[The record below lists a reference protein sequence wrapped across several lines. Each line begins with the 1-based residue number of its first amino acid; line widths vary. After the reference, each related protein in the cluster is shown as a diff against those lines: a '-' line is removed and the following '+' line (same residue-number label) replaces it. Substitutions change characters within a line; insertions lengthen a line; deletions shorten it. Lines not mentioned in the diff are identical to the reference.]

1 MIKLRQ
7 KQENFD
13 SLRANL
19 YLAAKPSN
27 LRGGRQ
33 AERNGEGEQ
42 RGGGEKPGEKHG
54 VGALGHGAQLA
65 SVVVLV
71 LVLLLVLLWVLL
83 VVLLVLTEVE
93 VLVGGDSHPDDQE
106 HHLAKTQLLILV
118 GVEVLEDLV
127 DGDLVFHMLQ
137 ERSWGEDKVPLVTTQ
152 RSPQSC
158 WHPPGVSNSPAQCLA
173 PSLCHQGLLWVQQ

>member
-127 DGDLVFHMLQ
+127 DGDLVFHVLQ
-137 ERSWGEDKVPLVTTQ
+137 ERS
-152 RSPQSC
+152 
-158 WHPPGVSNSPAQCLA
+158 
-173 PSLCHQGLLWVQQ
+173 

>member
-7 KQENFD
+7 KQKNFD

-27 LRGGRQ
+27 LKGGRQ
-33 AERNGEGEQ
+33 AERNREGEQ
-42 RGGGEKPGEKHG
+42 RGGGENPGEKHG
-54 VGALGHGAQLA
+54 VGALGHRAQLA

-71 LVLLLVLLWVLL
+71 LVLLLVLL
-83 VVLLVLTEVE
+83 VVQLVLAEVK

-106 HHLAKTQLLILV
+106 HHLAKTQLLILI

-127 DGDLVFHMLQ
+127 DGDLVFHVLQ
-137 ERSWGEDKVPLVTTQ
+137 GRSWGEDKVPPVTAQ
-152 RSPQSC
+152 RSSQPRWDS
-158 WHPPGVSNSPAQCLA
+158 PGVSNSPAQCLA
-173 PSLCHQGLLWVQQ
+173 PSLCHQELLWVQQ